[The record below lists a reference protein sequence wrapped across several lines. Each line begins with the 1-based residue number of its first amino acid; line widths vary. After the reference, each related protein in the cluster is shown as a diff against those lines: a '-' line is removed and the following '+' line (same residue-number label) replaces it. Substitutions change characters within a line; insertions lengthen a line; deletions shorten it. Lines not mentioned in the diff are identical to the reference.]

1 MQRELEVALLTAH
14 EAGEILLEGHRLGV
28 APETVEHKGAIDL
41 VTPYD
46 RRSEALVR
54 ERLFAA
60 FPDDAILGEEGGQ
73 TGGRQTGGRQ
83 TGVPGNSGAAP
94 RVWCVDPLDGTTNFA
109 HGLPFFCVSIA
120 LMIDGRS
127 VVGVVHAPALGWT
140 FSRVRGEAPRFNR
153 EPMAQLAPLE
163 DLSAALLMF
172 GCGYD
177 RTTRPQRYLPM
188 IEAFMTRTQ
197 GLRRTGSAALD
208 CCLVARGQVD
218 GYLEVN
224 LHPWDLAAGV
234 LIARG
239 AGAIATDV
247 DGDAFDPFSGRVVLG
262 RPGIHARLL
271 EVIHAHDVFAH
282 EKDGTYGR
290 R

>member
-1 MQRELEVALLTAH
+1 MQRELDIALQIAR
-14 EAGEILLEGHRLGV
+14 EAGQILLEGHERGV
-28 APETVEHKGAIDL
+28 APESVEHKGAIDL

-54 ERLFAA
+54 ERLAAA
-60 FPDDAILGEEGGQ
+60 FPGDSILAEEGGA
-73 TGGRQTGGRQ
+73 
-83 TGVPGNSGAAP
+83 SGSSDFAS

-120 LMIDGRS
+120 LLVDGEAA
-127 VVGVVHAPALGWT
+127 VGVVHAPALGWT
-140 FSRVRGEAPRFNR
+140 FSRMAGGVPRFNGA
-153 EPMAQLAPLE
+153 PMPALRPLD
-163 DLSAALLMF
+163 DLSSALLMF

-177 RTTRPQRYLPM
+177 RTTRPERYLTM
-188 IEAFMTRTQ
+188 IQTFMTSTQ

-208 CCLVARGQVD
+208 CCITARGQVD

-239 AGAIATDV
+239 TGAIASDV
-247 DGDAFDPFSGRVVLG
+247 DGAAFDPFTGRLVLG
-262 RPGIHARLL
+262 RPGLHPLML
-271 EVIHAHDVFAH
+271 EVIRGHDVFIH
-282 EKDGTYGR
+282 EKDGTYSR
-290 R
+290 V

>member
-1 MQRELEVALLTAH
+1 MHEELTIALQIAR

-28 APETVEHKGAIDL
+28 APEAVEHKGAIDL

-54 ERLFAA
+54 DRLAEH
-60 FPDDAILGEEGGQ
+60 FPADAILAEEGGQ
-73 TGGRQTGGRQ
+73 TG
-83 TGVPGNSGAAP
+83 AAR

-120 LMIDGRS
+120 LLLDGEA

-140 FSRVRGEAPRFNR
+140 FSRAAGQAPRFND
-153 EPMAQLAPLE
+153 EPLSPLATRD
-163 DLSAALLMF
+163 DLTSSLLMF

-177 RTTRPQRYLPM
+177 RTTRPERYLTM
-188 IEAFMTRTQ
+188 LATFMTRTQ

-208 CCLVARGQVD
+208 CCICARGQVD
-218 GYLEVN
+218 GYMEVN

-239 AGAIATDV
+239 AGAVATDV
-247 DGDAFDPFSGRVVLG
+247 DGGPFDPFTGRLLLG
-262 RPGIHARLL
+262 RPGIHEKMLD
-271 EVIHAHDVFAH
+271 VIREHDVFLH
-282 EKDGTYGR
+282 EKDGSYPR
-290 R
+290 

>member
-1 MQRELEVALLTAH
+1 MQRELDVALRTAQ

-28 APETVEHKGAIDL
+28 APEAVEHKGAIDL

-54 ERLFAA
+54 ERLSTA
-60 FPDDAILGEEGGQ
+60 FPDDAILAEEGGQ
-73 TGGRQTGGRQ
+73 TDGLHAGAPGR
-83 TGVPGNSGAAP
+83 PGAAH
-94 RVWCVDPLDGTTNFA
+94 RLWCVDPLDGTTNFA

-120 LMIDGRS
+120 LMVDGRS
-127 VVGVVHAPALGWT
+127 MVGVVHAPALGWT
-140 FSRVRGEAPRFNR
+140 FSRVRGEAPRFNQ

-163 DLSAALLMF
+163 DLSSALLMF

-188 IEAFMTRTQ
+188 IETFMTRTQ

-262 RPGIHARLL
+262 RPGLHPRLL

>member
-1 MQRELEVALLTAH
+1 MQRELDVALRTAR
-14 EAGEILLEGHRLGV
+14 EAGEILLEGHRQGV
-28 APETVEHKGAIDL
+28 APEAVEHKGAIDL

-54 ERLFAA
+54 ERLSSA
-60 FPDDAILGEEGGQ
+60 FPDDAILAEEGGQ
-73 TGGRQTGGRQ
+73 SGGPGR
-83 TGVPGNSGAAP
+83 SGAAH

-120 LMIDGRS
+120 LMVDGRS
-127 VVGVVHAPALGWT
+127 QVGVVHAPALGWT
-140 FSRVRGEAPRFNR
+140 FSRVRGEAPRFNQ
-153 EPMAQLAPLE
+153 EPMATLAPLE
-163 DLSAALLMF
+163 DLSSSLLMF

-177 RTTRPQRYLPM
+177 RTTRPRRYLAM
-188 IEAFMTRTQ
+188 IETFMTRTQ

-247 DGDAFDPFSGRVVLG
+247 DGEAFDPFSGRVVLG
-262 RPGIHARLL
+262 RPGLHARLL

-282 EKDGTYGR
+282 EKDGSYGR

>member
-1 MQRELEVALLTAH
+1 MHEELTLALQIAR
-14 EAGEILLEGHRLGV
+14 EAGEILQEGHRLGV
-28 APETVEHKGAIDL
+28 APELVEHKGFIDL

-54 ERLFAA
+54 ARLAER
-60 FPDDAILGEEGGQ
+60 FPADAILAEEGGQ
-73 TGGRQTGGRQ
+73 TSGLGQTG
-83 TGVPGNSGAAP
+83 AAR

-120 LMIDGRS
+120 LLVDGEA

-140 FSRVRGEAPRFNR
+140 FSCIGGQTPLVND
-153 EPMAQLAPLE
+153 APLLPLAARE
-163 DLSAALLMF
+163 DLASSLLMF

-177 RTTRPQRYLPM
+177 RTTRPERYLAM
-188 IEAFMTRTQ
+188 IATFMTRTQ

-208 CCLVARGQVD
+208 CCICARGQVD

-239 AGAIATDV
+239 AGAVATDV
-247 DGDAFDPFSGRVVLG
+247 DGGPFDPFSGRLVLG
-262 RPGIHARLL
+262 RPGIHEKMLSVIREN
-271 EVIHAHDVFAH
+271 EVFIH
-282 EKDGTYGR
+282 ETDGTYR